1 MGKAFDKQIKTIEDQ
16 GQKQIDA
23 LIDLKSKEQTEDIP
37 YKSDDD
43 NTSISKE
50 TYDEILEERMEE
62 ILKMSKEIDYGK
74 LVYDFKGPTP
84 SINFVIF
91 EGPIYTYNQLK
102 DGEKRLQQVE
112 EQQKYF

>member
-1 MGKAFDKQIKTIEDQ
+1 MGKSFDKQIKTIEDQ

-23 LIDLKSKEQTEDIP
+23 LIDLKSKEQTKVIP
-37 YKSDDD
+37 YKSDDG
-43 NTSISKE
+43 NASISEK

-62 ILKMSKEIDYGK
+62 ILKMSKEINYGK

-84 SINFVIF
+84 SINSVIF
-91 EGPIYTYNQLK
+91 GGPMHTYNQLK

-112 EQQKYF
+112 EEQKYF